1 MRYVLPT
8 TPNVC
13 SYTTL
18 AKIVKF
24 QRAQYKGATTVLKL
38 GGSERRRRRG
48 CGVWGGGAPL
58 PLGKGLGRGPCSL
71 PRICFDFFY
80 LKW

>member
-38 GGSERRRRRG
+38 GGPSAVGAEGVG
-48 CGVWGGGAPL
+48 CGEEVPPSHWGKVWGGGRAPSPEIFL
-58 PLGKGLGRGPCSL
+58 
-71 PRICFDFFY
+71 IFFI
-80 LKW
+80 